1 MEELIHEEI
10 LQLFNKL
17 DNQINLPLSMSL
29 IYNVSVVNALWT
41 LLNGTRL
48 SLDDPALH
56 NLLQKIDAMV
66 KEAGQATILNV
77 VPSIRQGFLKS
88 YFSANHT
95 TISKKL
101 YPKVY
106 TSKERPVPVENEF
119 HLRLKKLSE
128 NKQIYSIHM
137 MGSSDSFTNFEF
149 RIYDFF

>member
-17 DNQINLPLSMSL
+17 DNEINLPLSMSL

-77 VPSIRQGFLKS
+77 VPSIRQRFQKS
-88 YFSANHT
+88 YFSA
-95 TISKKL
+95 K
-101 YPKVY
+101 P
-106 TSKERPVPVENEF
+106 
-119 HLRLKKLSE
+119 
-128 NKQIYSIHM
+128 
-137 MGSSDSFTNFEF
+137 
-149 RIYDFF
+149 

>member
-17 DNQINLPLSMSL
+17 DNQKDQPLSMSL

-66 KEAGQATILNV
+66 KEAGQVTILNV
-77 VPSIRQGFLKS
+77 VPSIRQGFLKP
-88 YFSANHT
+88 Y
-95 TISKKL
+95 L
-101 YPKVY
+101 
-106 TSKERPVPVENEF
+106 
-119 HLRLKKLSE
+119 
-128 NKQIYSIHM
+128 
-137 MGSSDSFTNFEF
+137 
-149 RIYDFF
+149 FFCETHNYR

>member
-77 VPSIRQGFLKS
+77 VPSIRQGFLKP
-88 YFSANHT
+88 YFSAKPT
-95 TISKKL
+95 TISKKR
-101 YPKVY
+101 YPKFY
-106 TSKERPVPVENEF
+106 TSKERPVSVENEF
-119 HLRLKKLSE
+119 HLGLKKLSE
-128 NKQIYSIHM
+128 NKYKFILS
-137 MGSSDSFTNFEF
+137 T
-149 RIYDFF
+149 

>member
-17 DNQINLPLSMSL
+17 DNQKDQPLSMSL

-77 VPSIRQGFLKS
+77 VPSIRQGFQKP
-88 YFSANHT
+88 YFSVLHNIKT
-95 TISKKL
+95 RT
-101 YPKVY
+101 Y
-106 TSKERPVPVENEF
+106 TSVIQVRMNQGLVVKIRCPM
-119 HLRLKKLSE
+119 RS
-128 NKQIYSIHM
+128 
-137 MGSSDSFTNFEF
+137 
-149 RIYDFF
+149 

>member
-48 SLDDPALH
+48 SLDDPAMH

-66 KEAGQATILNV
+66 KESGQATILKV
-77 VPSIRQGFLKS
+77 FPSIR
-88 YFSANHT
+88 
-95 TISKKL
+95 
-101 YPKVY
+101 
-106 TSKERPVPVENEF
+106 
-119 HLRLKKLSE
+119 
-128 NKQIYSIHM
+128 
-137 MGSSDSFTNFEF
+137 
-149 RIYDFF
+149 

>member
-17 DNQINLPLSMSL
+17 DNQKDQPLSMSL

-77 VPSIRQGFLKS
+77 VPSIRQGFLKP
-88 YFSANHT
+88 YFFAKPTSCIPNF
-95 TISKKL
+95 IQ
-101 YPKVY
+101 PKRDL
-106 TSKERPVPVENEF
+106 SQ
-119 HLRLKKLSE
+119 LR
-128 NKQIYSIHM
+128 
-137 MGSSDSFTNFEF
+137 TNF
-149 RIYDFF
+149 I

>member
-17 DNQINLPLSMSL
+17 DNQIDLPLSMNL

-77 VPSIRQGFLKS
+77 VPSIRQGFLKP
-88 YFSANHT
+88 YFIAKPT
-95 TISKKL
+95 TIRKKL
-101 YPKVY
+101 H
-106 TSKERPVPVENEF
+106 S
-119 HLRLKKLSE
+119 S
-128 NKQIYSIHM
+128 QILYRQRDICYS
-137 MGSSDSFTNFEF
+137 
-149 RIYDFF
+149 

>member
-17 DNQINLPLSMSL
+17 DNQIDLPLSMSL

-77 VPSIRQGFLKS
+77 VPSIR
-88 YFSANHT
+88 
-95 TISKKL
+95 
-101 YPKVY
+101 
-106 TSKERPVPVENEF
+106 
-119 HLRLKKLSE
+119 
-128 NKQIYSIHM
+128 
-137 MGSSDSFTNFEF
+137 
-149 RIYDFF
+149 

>member
-66 KEAGQATILNV
+66 KESGQATILNV
-77 VPSIRQGFLKS
+77 FPSIR
-88 YFSANHT
+88 
-95 TISKKL
+95 
-101 YPKVY
+101 
-106 TSKERPVPVENEF
+106 
-119 HLRLKKLSE
+119 
-128 NKQIYSIHM
+128 
-137 MGSSDSFTNFEF
+137 
-149 RIYDFF
+149 

>member
-17 DNQINLPLSMSL
+17 DSQINLPLSMSL

-66 KEAGQATILNV
+66 KESGQATILNV
-77 VPSIRQGFLKS
+77 VPSIRQGFLAP
-88 YFSANHT
+88 YFSAKPSC
-95 TISKKL
+95 ISKEL
-101 YPKVY
+101 CLLSIPNFIQARRNL
-106 TSKERPVPVENEF
+106 SQ
-119 HLRLKKLSE
+119 LRK
-128 NKQIYSIHM
+128 
-137 MGSSDSFTNFEF
+137 NF
-149 RIYDFF
+149 I

>member
-17 DNQINLPLSMSL
+17 DNQIDLPLSMNL

-77 VPSIRQGFLKS
+77 VPSIRQGFLKPYFFCKTHNYKEKATFIPNFIQAKRYLLQLRTNS
-88 YFSANHT
+88 YL
-95 TISKKL
+95 K
-101 YPKVY
+101 
-106 TSKERPVPVENEF
+106 
-119 HLRLKKLSE
+119 LKKLSE
-128 NKQIYSIHM
+128 NK
-137 MGSSDSFTNFEF
+137 
-149 RIYDFF
+149 

>member
-56 NLLQKIDAMV
+56 NLLQKIDAIPYTENSV
-66 KEAGQATILNV
+66 KDLV
-77 VPSIRQGFLKS
+77 
-88 YFSANHT
+88 
-95 TISKKL
+95 KL
-101 YPKVY
+101 
-106 TSKERPVPVENEF
+106 
-119 HLRLKKLSE
+119 
-128 NKQIYSIHM
+128 
-137 MGSSDSFTNFEF
+137 
-149 RIYDFF
+149 

>member
-17 DNQINLPLSMSL
+17 DNQKDQPLSMSL

-77 VPSIRQGFLKS
+77 VPSIRQGFQKP
-88 YFSANHT
+88 YFSVLHNIKT
-95 TISKKL
+95 RT
-101 YPKVY
+101 Y
-106 TSKERPVPVENEF
+106 TSVIQVRMDQGLVVKIRCPM
-119 HLRLKKLSE
+119 RS
-128 NKQIYSIHM
+128 
-137 MGSSDSFTNFEF
+137 
-149 RIYDFF
+149 